1 MSSGS
6 AKPNQQ
12 NRAIPMEQNVNLVS
26 IACHHDTKIA
36 TILAMWWKVDFFNN
50 GPLCKDCKDYSF
62 VVVVD
67 VDCTTNTLIWNAP
80 KQNISLLSF
89 VTKTQEANHN
99 RYSQETIL
107 IKQPTQTST
116 NPPSQAAQSQ
126 ATRRRQARREFWR
139 QMDENPH
146 PPRSKIPTMGMD
158 TTAQTGD
165 KFEKLSAKAVYK
177 EAKTQ
182 LPMMGDKTPRR
193 TEVANE
199 NPNNTGFRGEL
210 KATRCLSKKHCKQ
223 KKTTV

>member
-12 NRAIPMEQNVNLVS
+12 NRAIPMEQNVNLGS

-80 KQNISLLSF
+80 TQNISLLSF

-126 ATRRRQARREFWR
+126 ATRRRKARREFWR
-139 QMDENPH
+139 QMDENPN
-146 PPRSKIPTMGMD
+146 PPRSKIPTMRMD

-165 KFEKLSAKAVYK
+165 KFKKLSEFKRYTK
-177 EAKTQ
+177 RQ
-182 LPMMGDKTPRR
+182 RP
-193 TEVANE
+193 
-199 NPNNTGFRGEL
+199 
-210 KATRCLSKKHCKQ
+210 SYQ
-223 KKTTV
+223 